1 MKKYLILITLIVG
14 FVSSSFSQSTEVQNA
29 YREWN
34 KGKLDKAKAAI
45 DKAAAYEST
54 MNDPKTLLYK
64 GGIYYDIAISPLPAF
79 QQLSANP
86 LEEAYNAFQK
96 AYVLDSK
103 KKYEEDLVPRLLAV
117 SELYFNRGVKSY
129 EKGTQDND
137 KTELSKAV
145 DNFEMS
151 VKINDGFGKIDTLAI
166 YNAAFV
172 SQLAGDNNRA
182 LQHYQKLIK
191 YNYNKPNV
199 YVSLSNVYK
208 ALQDTAMALKIANSG
223 RNLFRQNLDLL
234 ITETNIYLAQ
244 KRMDKAKENLYEAMK
259 MDSTNPTIF
268 FAVGT
273 LWDSTGNFTEAES
286 AYKRA
291 IKVQPDYFD
300 AIYNLGILYF
310 NNGVVIFKAAD
321 AITDMNAY
329 AKEKEKYEAAWNTAI
344 PYLEKALTL
353 KPDDEQT
360 IFALKQIYARL
371 NMNDKRK
378 ALEEKEAGMKK

>member
-1 MKKYLILITLIVG
+1 MKKYLILFSLLIG
-14 FVSSSFSQSTEVQNA
+14 MVSMAFSQSTEVQNA

-34 KGKLDKAKAAI
+34 KGKLDKAKISI

-54 MNDPKTLLYK
+54 MNDAKTWLYK
-64 GGIYYDIAISPLPAF
+64 GGIYYDLATSPLPQF
-79 QQLSANP
+79 QQLAANP

-96 AYVLDSK
+96 AYQLDSK
-103 KKYEEDLVPRLLAV
+103 KKYEEDIVPRMLAV

-129 EKGTQDND
+129 EKGVQDNNKD
-137 KTELSKAV
+137 DMNKAV
-145 DNFEMS
+145 DCFEMS
-151 VKINDGFGKIDTLAI
+151 VKINEGFGKIDTLAI
-166 YNAAFV
+166 YNSAFV

-191 YNYNKPNV
+191 YNYNKPNI

-208 ALQDTAMALKIANSG
+208 ALHDTVMALKIANAG
-223 RNLFRQNLDLL
+223 RNIYKQNLDLL

-244 KRMDKAKENLYEAMK
+244 KKMDKAKDNLYEAMK

-273 LWDSTGNFTEAES
+273 LWDSTGNYTEAES
-286 AYKRA
+286 AYKKA
-291 IKVQPDYFD
+291 IRIQPDYFD

-321 AITDMNAY
+321 ALTDMNAY
-329 AKEKEKYEAAWNTAI
+329 AKEKEKYEGAWNNAI
-344 PYLEKALTL
+344 PYLEKALLL

-371 NMNDKRK
+371 NLNDKRK
-378 ALEEKEAGMKK
+378 ALEERSSQPK